1 MPHFVDSIL
10 LRSLL
15 NSTFDIIPV
24 FFFFFNIVAFWLKFF
39 FFFSSKHCNGSRI
52 AIVSLPIL
60 IVIITT
66 ATRFFIIHED
76 HFQKSIMEE
85 ETNSGFTSPLYRS
98 PPYFCGLLVF
108 LFQHHD
114 IIIAN
119 KAADAKANAEA
130 DAEAESGSG
139 GTSSLLYTPAAA
151 RAAAAAARTRRRTT
165 SQQSIGQAALTRV
178 TGLCLQLC
186 IQIVMIVCLLTLC
199 VVGVGTHRTF
209 GVRRQAWLEWTHA
222 NSKSGRGE
230 GMHVAHA
237 VLGRP
242 VFGVLIAF
250 WLSVVTREKG
260 LCGVQSL
267 MSWWGWAPLAR
278 LSYGAYLFTYVA
290 IWCVVPH
297 FIVKNSMKPTGWRVR
312 AIFVSSYVSVLV
324 LLLMLASLLY
334 CVIER
339 PFVVGC
345 GRRRRL
351 GTGGG
356 EVMEEEVEVEEE
368 RRSESW
374 DVLARKDDE

>member
-1 MPHFVDSIL
+1 
-10 LRSLL
+10 
-15 NSTFDIIPV
+15 
-24 FFFFFNIVAFWLKFF
+24 
-39 FFFSSKHCNGSRI
+39 
-52 AIVSLPIL
+52 
-60 IVIITT
+60 
-66 ATRFFIIHED
+66 
-76 HFQKSIMEE
+76 MEE

-114 IIIAN
+114 IIIAK
-119 KAADAKANAEA
+119 KAADAKANAKANAEADAEA

-139 GTSSLLYTPAAA
+139 GTPSLLYTPAAA
-151 RAAAAAARTRRRTT
+151 RAAAVAAASKTRRRTS

-186 IQIVMIVCLLTLC
+186 IQIVMIVCLLTMC

-230 GMHVAHA
+230 GVHVAHA

-242 VFGVLIAF
+242 VFGVIIAF
-250 WLSVVTREKG
+250 WLFVVTREKG

-267 MSWWGWAPLAR
+267 MSWSGWAPLAR

-297 FIVKNSMKPTGWRVR
+297 FVVKDSMKPTGWRVR

-324 LLLMLASLLY
+324 LLLMLASLLH

-345 GRRRRL
+345 GRRRRS
-351 GTGGG
+351 GRRRG
-356 EVMEEEVEVEEE
+356 EVMEEEEVEEE